1 VVLERHARLRQT
13 AEVRARREVEA
24 AIDERLAL
32 ARAGRALAADQ
43 LTAVVE
49 AVEQRDTLAFGGRS
63 LRRDAL
69 ADEIAIGELRNDQ
82 IAVVGRAAH
91 GAVERG
97 GHERTIERTLLDRL
111 DPHAE
116 ALQRG
121 RQSESLQVRLGR
133 IARRRDLLATDVERS
148 DGIEELLRDVH
159 RGRTSLCFEAAV
171 RPPVAGGAADLAVD
185 DRLALGED
193 ALLLELAARILAAFL
208 AVVTDARRAR
218 AGAVAAGVV
227 GRAEQAV
234 VARIAVVR
242 MRALACGADV
252 VGADLAVTGARRS
265 VRGVTVGRA
274 PARIAGAVLG
284 RIAATGRW
292 TTWRR
297 RRALRI
303 GRTGAARPGTVFG
316 WIADAGRPAAD

>member
-69 ADEIAIGELRNDQ
+69 ADEIA
-82 IAVVGRAAH
+82 VVGRAAH

-121 RQSESLQVRLGR
+121 RQSESLQVR
-133 IARRRDLLATDVERS
+133 
-148 DGIEELLRDVH
+148 
-159 RGRTSLCFEAAV
+159 
-171 RPPVAGGAADLAVD
+171 
-185 DRLALGED
+185 
-193 ALLLELAARILAAFL
+193 
-208 AVVTDARRAR
+208 
-218 AGAVAAGVV
+218 
-227 GRAEQAV
+227 
-234 VARIAVVR
+234 
-242 MRALACGADV
+242 
-252 VGADLAVTGARRS
+252 
-265 VRGVTVGRA
+265 
-274 PARIAGAVLG
+274 
-284 RIAATGRW
+284 
-292 TTWRR
+292 
-297 RRALRI
+297 
-303 GRTGAARPGTVFG
+303 
-316 WIADAGRPAAD
+316 